1 MNVPIADTMMIM
13 TIMMMMMM
21 MIIIIVGIFHGTST
35 YACYE
40 ATPLAAMVTA
50 Y

>member
-1 MNVPIADTMMIM
+1 MIM

-21 MIIIIVGIFHGTST
+21 MMMIIMDIFHGTST
-35 YACYE
+35 HACYE
-40 ATPLAAMVTA
+40 ATPLAASVAA